1 MKTGCARILRS
12 AVEMEVEMDTAHSR
26 ISVEMEMKERVC
38 VNNADTALC
47 AREEEEGEG
56 GREGGGAVDA
66 APACTCRCVLRMRM
80 ETEACNAMDVEAGTC
95 TRAWNAGSLSHCL
108 RARLPRGAWCTDAEK
123 HIRPCTPG
131 SEYDFGCGR
140 VHLRVGGGEDGECGV
155 CAAAADVHAHTNPR
169 DGEAEAWPYV
179 SHWARTS
186 AHAPSQLQR
195 ASTARAN
202 DGTLLP
208 PAETCP

>member
-1 MKTGCARILRS
+1 
-12 AVEMEVEMDTAHSR
+12 MEIEKAGADEDGVRTDPEVGGGDGGGDGHRTLAHLGGDGD
-26 ISVEMEMKERVC
+26 EGAC
-38 VNNADTALC
+38 
-47 AREEEEGEG
+47 EEEGEG